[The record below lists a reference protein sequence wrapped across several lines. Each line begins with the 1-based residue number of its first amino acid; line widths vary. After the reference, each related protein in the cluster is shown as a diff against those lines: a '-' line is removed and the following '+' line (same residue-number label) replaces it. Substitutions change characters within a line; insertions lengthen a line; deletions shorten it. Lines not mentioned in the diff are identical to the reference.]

1 MDKQEIRWLALA
13 VLENSMVKATD
24 KELSEMLG
32 ISRQTIYR
40 WRKAPEYLAYDIIYT
55 YMQDNAKVSTPQKI
69 EATAHNYIRT
79 VKDKERQEQA
89 QSAE

>member
-40 WRKAPEYLAYDIIYT
+40 WRKAPEYLAYDIVYT
-55 YMQDNAKVSTPQKI
+55 YMQDNDKVSTPQKI
-69 EATAHNYIRT
+69 EATAHNYIRS
-79 VKDKERQEQA
+79 VKGQEQA
-89 QSAE
+89 HSAE

>member
-69 EATAHNYIRT
+69 EATAHNYIKS
-79 VKDKERQEQA
+79 VKSQEQA
-89 QSAE
+89 QPAE

>member
-40 WRKAPEYLAYDIIYT
+40 WRKAPEYLAYDIVYT
-55 YMQDNAKVSTPQKI
+55 YMQDNDKVSTPQKI
-69 EATAHNYIRT
+69 EATAHNYIRS
-79 VKDKERQEQA
+79 VKGQEQA

>member
-40 WRKAPEYLAYDIIYT
+40 WRKAPEYLAFDIVYT
-55 YMQDNAKVSTPQKI
+55 YMQDNDKVSTPQKI
-69 EATAHNYIRT
+69 EATAHNYM
-79 VKDKERQEQA
+79 KEMKSQEHA
-89 QSAE
+89 QPAE

>member
-13 VLENSMVKATD
+13 VLESSMVEATD

-40 WRKAPEYLAYDIIYT
+40 WRKAPEYMVYVTIDK
-55 YMQDNAKVSTPQKI
+55 YMRDNDMSLTPRKI
-69 EATAHNYIRT
+69 EATAHNYL
-79 VKDKERQEQA
+79 KSMKSQEQA
-89 QSAE
+89 QSAG

>member
-13 VLENSMVKATD
+13 VLEHSMVEATD

-40 WRKAPEYLAYDIIYT
+40 WRKAPEYRVYDTIYT
-55 YMQDNAKVSTPQKI
+55 YMRDNDMSLTPRKI
-69 EATAHNYIRT
+69 EATAHNYMNEM
-79 VKDKERQEQA
+79 KSQEHA
-89 QSAE
+89 QPAG